1 MRKAL
6 TISIII
12 NILFVGFGGYVI
24 HKKGGIVYLE
34 RKFKTA
40 QTTQTTQTTQTGFG
54 VYYEAKKQFFE
65 SMPNDTNE
73 IIFLGNSITEGCDWV
88 ELFRNSKIKNRGI
101 SGDIIEGVINRI
113 NEVVESHPQKIFLL
127 IGTNDLAR
135 NKSINQI
142 LSDYERL
149 IILIKD
155 KTPKTEL
162 YIQSILPTHNQE
174 TRKNGDI
181 LEINKGLM
189 KLSAKYN
196 SVFIN
201 LFESFRNEKNEL
213 DLTYSYDGL
222 HLNGNGYLLWKKVIE
237 NYVKN

>member
-24 HKKGGIVYLE
+24 HKKGGIDYLE
-34 RKFKTA
+34 RKFK
-40 QTTQTTQTTQTGFG
+40 TTQTTQTGFG

-65 SMPNDTNE
+65 AMPNDTNE
-73 IIFLGNSITEGCDWV
+73 IIFLGNSITEGCDWA
-88 ELFRNSKIKNRGI
+88 ELFSNSKIKNRGI

-189 KLSAKYN
+189 KLSEKYN

>member
-24 HKKGGIVYLE
+24 HKKGGIDYLE
-34 RKFKTA
+34 IKFR
-40 QTTQTTQTTQTGFG
+40 TTQTTLTGFG

-65 SMPNDTNE
+65 AMPNDTNE
-73 IIFLGNSITEGCDWV
+73 IIFLGNSITEGCDWA

-101 SGDIIEGVINRI
+101 SGDIIEGLINRI

-181 LEINKGLM
+181 MEINKGLI